1 MAGLDSNTQ
10 AVLVQYLDDSY
21 PKTLIQKRPFFDRI
35 KKIDSTGLSTKIP
48 LNVGYGGGVS
58 NSMATAIANA
68 QVGGALHQFF
78 DVPPMETFGVTILD
92 NVQAL
97 YTQGANSAESALI
110 DATQGATENG
120 AQNLEALIFGSG
132 YGDQATI
139 TANSNPSGSIYILT
153 LSNQAEAQ
161 RFQPNM
167 VIVSAATTAA
177 ALDSGTAKVNGL
189 NQLGSQITVTASG
202 GWTPTN
208 THIIGLQGQLLGS
221 STLSG
226 PPGIFA
232 FCPPWAS
239 RPATGLADT
248 FLSCDRSVG
257 GTGTAGWAYDG
268 TGLPILEGINILA
281 SMMATVATATPDSA
295 YSHPINVGKV
305 ASELKTQVRIDMPSV
320 TDPTVFFSGVTV
332 MTGAGA
338 LDLLAEASCPQKYVV
353 VTKASSWTFGSPG
366 NKPIRP
372 SNLDGTMTT
381 QDYGTNNTRFAVT
394 VTGMF
399 YTAQPQATGV
409 LTVS

>member
-1 MAGLDSNTQ
+1 MAILDSNTQ

-58 NSMATAIANA
+58 STFTNALANA
-68 QVGGALHQFF
+68 QLGGAVHQFF
-78 DVPPMETFGVTILD
+78 DVPPFQAFGISLLD

-97 YTQGANSAESALI
+97 YTQGQNSAESALI
-110 DATQGATENG
+110 DATQGASENCS
-120 AQNLEALIFGSG
+120 QNMEALFFGSG

-139 TANSNPSGSIYILT
+139 TANSNPSGSTYILT
-153 LSNQAEAQ
+153 LTNQAEAQ

-167 VIVSAATTAA
+167 VLVSAATTAA
-177 ALDSGTAKVNGL
+177 ALDTGTAKVIGL
-189 NQLGSQITVTASG
+189 NQLGSQITVLGSG
-202 GWTPTN
+202 GWTPSN
-208 THIIGLQGQLLGS
+208 THVIGLQGQLLGS

-257 GTGTAGWAYDG
+257 GTGTGGWAFDG
-268 TGLPILEGINILA
+268 TGLPIVEGINTLA
-281 SMMATVATATPDSA
+281 SMMATIATATPDSA

-305 ASELKTQVRIDMPSV
+305 ASELKTQVRYDIQSV
-320 TDPTVFFSGVTV
+320 TDATVFFSGVTV

-338 LDLLAEASCPQKYVV
+338 LDLMAEAACPQKYVV
-353 VTKASSWTFGSPG
+353 ITKASSFTFGSPG

-372 SNLDGTMTT
+372 SNIDGTMTT
-381 QDYGTNNTRFAVT
+381 QDYNSNTTRFAVT
-394 VTGMF
+394 ATGMF
-399 YTAQPQATGV
+399 YTNQPQATGV